1 MYVCIIIRLA
11 YSLICSGLHGC
22 FFGGCSSLGSQWNG
36 TILGSLILAESFTK
50 RMLAEV
56 EVVSQILDG
65 KVPRNASIAA
75 VCDGAGR
82 GVLGLAAVSSVRRG
96 VVVAAAA
103 ASEAKRTATTSRIH
117 SAEAAYNQRK
127 SRKSRSDFQG
137 DGSQWSKHGLR
148 TPNEASFF
156 HQNPKLLGL
165 GRQSGQINFG
175 AFGVFSADLSAP
187 ILVQ

>member
-75 VCDGAGR
+75 PATAPVPGAAYSALRLWVVCGA
-82 GVLGLAAVSSVRRG
+82 RR
-96 VVVAAAA
+96 VVVAARRQPLRP
-103 ASEAKRTATTSRIH
+103 SERRPTSRIH

-148 TPNEASFF
+148 TPNEAFF
-156 HQNPKLLGL
+156 HQNPKL
-165 GRQSGQINFG
+165 
-175 AFGVFSADLSAP
+175 
-187 ILVQ
+187 

>member
-75 VCDGAGR
+75 ATATASGAAYSALRQWVVCGA
-82 GVLGLAAVSSVRRG
+82 VC

-148 TPNEASFF
+148 TPNEAFF
-156 HQNPKLLGL
+156 IEIPNCWAWADKFL
-165 GRQSGQINFG
+165 
-175 AFGVFSADLSAP
+175 AF
-187 ILVQ
+187 